1 MKIQCN
7 SVIGVPIVDLN
18 SQCEQCCFYNV
29 FGYYQCIPYPF
40 YECQQVGIQF
50 KKSKGDVFNI

>member
-18 SQCEQCCFYNV
+18 SQCEQCCFCNV
-29 FGYYQCIPYPF
+29 FGPYQCIPYPF
-40 YECQQVGIQF
+40 YECQSGTKF
-50 KKSKGDVFNI
+50 KKSESQVFEV

>member
-18 SQCEQCCFYNV
+18 SQCEQCCFCDV
-29 FGYYQCIPYPF
+29 FGPALCIPYPW
-40 YECQQVGIQF
+40 YECQSDIQF
-50 KKSKGDVFNI
+50 KKSKGDIFNI